1 MRSRARRGRTLG
13 GAVAVGARDLADG
26 AAVRLDAVHHREEAR
41 GVGVEVLRRQSE
53 DSAGLAGTS
62 RDPIRDERGED
73 KKSFQTYSISFELLL
88 TRRLRLGT
96 CHCRRLCGLNF
107 ATLLNAALFTCTQ
120 LSYALPRHSAPP
132 CWHSNTTPG
141 TFLAPSSP

>member
-53 DSAGLAGTS
+53 DSAGLADGRCTAP
-62 RDPIRDERGED
+62 RV
-73 KKSFQTYSISFELLL
+73 
-88 TRRLRLGT
+88 
-96 CHCRRLCGLNF
+96 
-107 ATLLNAALFTCTQ
+107 TLSGMNEVKIKIVSDVFDQ
-120 LSYALPRHSAPP
+120 
-132 CWHSNTTPG
+132 
-141 TFLAPSSP
+141 F